1 MAEAKWRATREQTL
15 GQDNFVTLHWN
26 DYELPDGSRLD
37 GYYLLEERPGV
48 NIVAVTERKEI
59 LLVRQYRVGIDT
71 FIYECPAGFLE
82 DDDQDV
88 IERAKRELREETGHE
103 ALEWHPLGVMHSAP
117 HRTRK
122 TEHCYL
128 ALNARQVGGQDL
140 DETESLRFGRFP
152 LDKVRDMV
160 SEGQI
165 TSTTTLGLLLKALLW
180 LDRVS

>member
-15 GQDNFVTLHWN
+15 GQDSFVTLRRN

-37 GYYLLEERPGV
+37 AYYLLNERPGV
-48 NIVAVTERKEI
+48 NIVAVTEREEI
-59 LLVRQYRVGIDT
+59 LLVRQYRVGIDA

-88 IERAKRELREETGHE
+88 LERAQRELREETGHE
-103 ALEWHPLGVMHSAP
+103 ADEWHSLGVMHAAP
-117 HRTRK
+117 HRMRK
-122 TEHCYL
+122 EEHCYL
-128 ALNARQVGGQDL
+128 ALHARQVGGQDL

-160 SEGQI
+160 REGQI
-165 TSTTTLGLLLKALLW
+165 TSATTLGLLFKAMLRLEQ
-180 LDRVS
+180 LS